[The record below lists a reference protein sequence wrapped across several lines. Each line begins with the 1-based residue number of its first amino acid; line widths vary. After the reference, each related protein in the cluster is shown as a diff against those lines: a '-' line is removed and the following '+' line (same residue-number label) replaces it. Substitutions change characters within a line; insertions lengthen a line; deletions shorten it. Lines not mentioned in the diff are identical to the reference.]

1 MSMNMKTG
9 FYGAWTL
16 FVKEVRRF
24 MSVMV
29 QTILAPVVTTL
40 LYLLVFGQVLSG
52 EAVHFEGVSYARFL
66 IPGLVM
72 MALMQNAF
80 ANSSSSL
87 LQSKMHGNLTF
98 LLLSPLSPGAIVSAF
113 VMAAVVRGLLVG
125 GAVFL
130 AGWWGYGLT
139 WQAAG
144 WILLFAVLS
153 AAVMGGM
160 GLMAAILS
168 DKYDHLA
175 AFQNF
180 IIVPLT
186 FLSGVFYSIHQ
197 LPPLWQTLSALNP
210 FFYMVDGFRYGFFL
224 QSDVP
229 LMTSLMVTAG
239 FLAVVIGINLFLLHK
254 GVKIRH

>member
-1 MSMNMKTG
+1 MSTAL
-9 FYGAWTL
+9 YGTWTL

-40 LYLLVFGQVLSG
+40 LYLLVFGHVLSG
-52 EAVHFEGVSYARFL
+52 EAVPFEGVSYARFL

-98 LLLSPLSPGAIVSAF
+98 LLLSPLSPWAIVLAF
-113 VMAAVVRGLLVG
+113 VMAAVVRGLVVG
-125 GAVFL
+125 GAIFL
-130 AGWWGYGLT
+130 VGWWGYGLM
-139 WQAAG
+139 WQSLS
-144 WILLFAVLS
+144 WILLFAILS
-153 AAVMGGM
+153 AAVMGGL

-197 LPPLWQTLSALNP
+197 LPPLWQMLSAFNP

-229 LMTSLMVTAG
+229 LMMSLMVTAG
-239 FLAVVIGINLFLLHK
+239 FLAGVISINLFLLHK